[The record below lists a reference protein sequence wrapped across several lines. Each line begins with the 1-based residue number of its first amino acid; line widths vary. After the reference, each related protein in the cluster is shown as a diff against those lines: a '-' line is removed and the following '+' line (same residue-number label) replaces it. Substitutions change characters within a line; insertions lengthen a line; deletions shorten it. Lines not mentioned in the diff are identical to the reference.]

1 MSKTELLELLRK
13 EDEWTLLE
21 LLEVNSEDIVDAFP
35 EKIQENLERIYRH
48 YND

>member
-1 MSKTELLELLRK
+1 MSKTELIELLRK

-21 LLEVNSEDIVDAFP
+21 LLEINSEDIVDAFQ
-35 EKIQENLERIYRH
+35 EKITENLERIYRH